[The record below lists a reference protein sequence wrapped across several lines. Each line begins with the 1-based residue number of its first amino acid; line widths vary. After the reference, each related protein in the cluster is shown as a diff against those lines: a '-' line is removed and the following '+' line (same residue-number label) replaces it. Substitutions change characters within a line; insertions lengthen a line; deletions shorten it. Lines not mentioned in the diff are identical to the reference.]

1 MSARSRRGGHGGLS
15 GPLAVVFITVLIDL
29 IGFGIVLPILPLWA
43 ETFGAS
49 PTEIGFLTASYS
61 LM

>member
-1 MSARSRRGGHGGLS
+1 VAGGQGRLRA
-15 GPLAVVFITVLIDL
+15 PLAIVFLTVLIDL

-49 PTEIGFLTASYS
+49 PAARCPRC
-61 LM
+61 